1 MDGYAIETL
10 ARLPLALAVFELFSY
25 VLDERGLGEL
35 FEQHRGRCYERE
47 LTFAAV
53 VYLLRDALLT
63 HEGSGLASF
72 DAAKEAGALPV
83 AVKNAYEKLGRL
95 PLGLSMALLRHATE
109 RLSGLMPLL
118 PGRPDPL
125 SASLSAFEVV
135 AFDGKKIKRAAKR
148 LKALRGLPGKMLGG
162 KLLAAMHVR
171 QGLALAIEADPDGE
185 RNDVPLVPGLV
196 RQVREMLGDGDGDDG
211 DNDGRRPILWMGD
224 RQFGSNLD
232 LPALLS
238 EGGDQFLLR
247 CTTTLKF
254 HPDEARAAQ
263 EGVDERGRRWV
274 QRWGWV
280 GSAKD
285 KRRRYVRQ
293 ITLYRPGETGGDVIL
308 VTGLLDERAYPAED
322 LLAAY
327 LLRWGI
333 ECMFQQVTEVFDL
346 RKLIGST
353 PQAMVFQSAFCFV
366 LYNLIQVIRS
376 YVADGAGR
384 EAQEVSAEKLFD
396 GTRRQLSAWAE
407 LGEPM
412 HATEYVPPASTP
424 AVLDERLR
432 GLLGGGRV
440 WRQRW
445 LKSKPK
451 KPQPPRPK
459 ARVAKGQGGHA
470 SVWRV
475 MQAYKQQGERP

>member
-10 ARLPLALAVFELFSY
+10 ARLPLAQAVFELFSY
-25 VLDERGLGEL
+25 VLDEQGLGEL
-35 FEQHRGRCYERE
+35 FERHRGRCYERE

-53 VYLLRDALLT
+53 VYLLRDALLS

-72 DAAKEAGALPV
+72 EAAAEAEALPV
-83 AVKNAYEKLGRL
+83 AIKNAYEKLGRL
-95 PLGLSMALLRHATE
+95 PLGLSMALLRHASE
-109 RLSGLMPLL
+109 RLSGLMPLS

-125 SASLSAFEVV
+125 AASLSALEVV

-196 RQVREMLGDGDGDDG
+196 RQVRGMLAASG
-211 DNDGRRPILWMGD
+211 RPILWMGD

-238 EGGDQFLLR
+238 EGDDQFLLR
-247 CTTTLKF
+247 CTTALTF
-254 HPDEARAAQ
+254 HPDQARAAQ

-293 ITLYRPGETGGDVIL
+293 IILYRPQETGDDVIL
-308 VTGLLDERAYPAED
+308 ATSLLDEQAYPAED
-322 LLAAY
+322 LLGAY
-327 LLRWGI
+327 LLRWEI

-353 PQAMVFQSAFCFV
+353 PKAMVFQSAFCFV

-376 YVADGAGR
+376 YVAAGAGR
-384 EAQEVSAEKLFD
+384 EAEEVSAEKLFD

-407 LGEPM
+407 LGEPA
-412 HATEYVPPASTP
+412 HARQYVPPAPTP
-424 AVLDERLR
+424 AVLDQRLR
-432 GLLGGGRV
+432 NLLAGGRA
-440 WRQRW
+440 WRRRW

-451 KPQPPRPK
+451 KPQPPRAK
-459 ARVAKGQGGHA
+459 AKVAIGHGGHT

-475 MQAYKQQGERP
+475 LQEHKQKRERP

>member
-10 ARLPLALAVFELFSY
+10 ARLPLAQAVFEMFSY
-25 VLDERGLGEL
+25 VLEERGLSEL

-63 HEGSGLASF
+63 HAGSGLASF
-72 DAAKEAGALPV
+72 DAAEEAGALPV
-83 AVKNAYEKLGRL
+83 AVKNVYEKLGRL

-125 SASLSAFEVV
+125 AASLSAFEVV
-135 AFDGKKIKRAAKR
+135 AFDGKKIKRASKR
-148 LKALRGLPGKMLGG
+148 LKALRGLPGRMLGG

-196 RQVREMLGDGDGDDG
+196 RQVRGMLAEGGGAG
-211 DNDGRRPILWMGD
+211 GGGRPILWMGD

-238 EGGDQFLLR
+238 EEGDQFLLR
-247 CTTTLKF
+247 CTTTLRF

-293 ITLYRPGETGGDVIL
+293 IVLYRPGESGGDVIL
-308 VTGLLDERAYPAED
+308 VTGLLDERAYPAAD
-322 LLAAY
+322 LLGAY
-327 LLRWGI
+327 LLRWEI

-376 YVADGAGR
+376 YVAAGAGR

-407 LGEPM
+407 LGEPA
-412 HATEYVPPASTP
+412 HATQYVPPAPTP
-424 AVLDERLR
+424 AVLDQRLR
-432 GLLGGGRV
+432 GLLADGRV
-440 WRQRW
+440 WRRRW

-451 KPQPPRPK
+451 KPQPPRAK
-459 ARVAKGQGGHA
+459 ARVAKGQGGHT

-475 MQAYKQQGERP
+475 LQACKQQRERP